1 MKCIVYSSGGFGHS
15 FICQLI
21 FNILTNGKHEIILQ
35 SDIGSAHP
43 VSYDNLQNNEMS
55 VIPIGYPIKQSSDPD
70 TIVFAITITEDD
82 IPHVELNHFY
92 KNIIIYGFRGMDNMC
107 WNIYD
112 DLVNSNMLPKR
123 DIQLFNELPEDESKF
138 LIKNI
143 IGKRTLNELM
153 PTGYIDD
160 NLIEL
165 KFKDIFNDMNTI
177 ISTIENAVGVK
188 ATQSAYDWY
197 EEYLEAQANL
207 KARHFPWLPK

>member
-1 MKCIVYSSGGFGHS
+1 MKYIVHSTGGFGHS

-21 FNILTNGKHEIILQ
+21 FNILTNGKYPIELQ
-35 SDIGSAHP
+35 PNIGSAHP
-43 VSYDNLQNNEMS
+43 VFYDRLVNDEVSVVTGIYPVVKSNE
-55 VIPIGYPIKQSSDPD
+55 PD
-70 TIVFAITITEDD
+70 VVQFAITITEDD
-82 IPHVELNHFY
+82 IPLAELNHFY
-92 KNIIIYGFRGMDNMC
+92 KNVMYSNFRGTDNMY

-143 IGKRTLNELM
+143 IGKRTLTELM
-153 PTGYIDD
+153 PGPMDS

-165 KFKDIFNDMNTI
+165 KFKDIFNDINAI

-197 EEYLEAQANL
+197 EEYLEAQVNL

>member
-1 MKCIVYSSGGFGHS
+1 MKYIVHSSGGFGHS

-21 FNILTNGKHEIILQ
+21 FNILTNGKYPIELQ
-35 SDIGSAHP
+35 PKIGSAHP
-43 VSYDNLQNNEMS
+43 VFYDRLVNDEVSVVTGIYPVVKSNE
-55 VIPIGYPIKQSSDPD
+55 PD
-70 TIVFAITITEDD
+70 VVRFAITITEDD
-82 IPHVELNHFY
+82 IPLAELNHFY
-92 KNIIIYGFRGMDNMC
+92 KNAMYSNFRGTDNMY

-143 IGKRTLNELM
+143 IGKRTLTELM
-153 PTGYIDD
+153 PGPMDS

-165 KFKDIFNDMNTI
+165 KFKDIFNDMNAI

-197 EEYLEAQANL
+197 EEYLKAQVNL
-207 KARHFPWLPK
+207 KTRYFPWLPK